1 MSRKVGATG
10 LPIGGPTLLMV
21 FVILCI
27 NIFAV
32 ISYMSALR
40 DYNLSEKSAEM
51 ITKYYEADTK
61 ATNVLS
67 DVAYDIK
74 LNTVYENK
82 YKGINDFAIL
92 DEVDTLKVKYKVPIK
107 KDIVLSV
114 VVEFPKNS
122 SKYRVLE
129 WKMINNKLIE
139 ENDSVLDLP
148 EF

>member
-1 MSRKVGATG
+1 MSRKIGTTG

-51 ITKYYEADTK
+51 ITNYYEADAE
-61 ATNVLS
+61 ATRVLS
-67 DVAYDIK
+67 DIAQDIK
-74 LNTVYENK
+74 LKQDYLNK
-82 YKGINDFAIL
+82 YKDINDFSIS
-92 DEVDTLKVKYKVPIK
+92 DEANTLTVKYKVLIK

-122 SKYRVLE
+122 SNYRILE

>member
-1 MSRKVGATG
+1 MSRRVGATG

-51 ITKYYEADTK
+51 ITNYYEADTK
-61 ATNVLS
+61 ATKVLS
-67 DVAYDIK
+67 DIASDIV
-74 LNTVYENK
+74 LNLEHINK
-82 YKGINDFAIL
+82 DKDINEFTIL
-92 DEVDTLKVKYKVPIK
+92 DEADTRIVKYKVPIK

-114 VVEFPKNS
+114 IAEFPKNS
-122 SKYRVLE
+122 NKYRILE

-139 ENDSVLDLP
+139 ENDNILDLP

>member
-1 MSRKVGATG
+1 MSRKIGTTG

-51 ITKYYEADTK
+51 ITNYYEADAE
-61 ATNVLS
+61 ATRVLS
-67 DVAYDIK
+67 DIAQDIK
-74 LNTVYENK
+74 LNQDYLNK
-82 YKGINDFAIL
+82 YKDINDFSIS
-92 DEVDTLKVKYKVPIK
+92 DEANTLTVKYKALIK

-114 VVEFPKNS
+114 VVEFHKNS
-122 SKYRVLE
+122 SNYRILE